1 MLDEMC
7 SLLGGRAAEEV
18 IFNQISTGALSDLER
33 TTKMAQ
39 AMVTIYG
46 LNNKLGNVSYYDS
59 SGQQGFFM
67 DKPYSDDTAKIIDE
81 EISVLIEGQYER
93 AKTLLQDNKDKLDQL
108 AQKLLEKE
116 VIFRDDLE
124 LIFGKRPFDKDSS
137 VDDDASSIS
146 KEMKSNEE
154 QAGTIDS
161 TDSNADKTENKVP
174 VQEETTTN
182 NDDTDDKEETPEQ
195 EAENIE

>member
-1 MLDEMC
+1 
-7 SLLGGRAAEEV
+7 
-18 IFNQISTGALSDLER
+18 
-33 TTKMAQ
+33 TKMAQ
-39 AMVTIYG
+39 AMVTIYD
-46 LNNKLGNVSYYDS
+46 LHNKLGNVRHYDP

-93 AKTLLQDNKDKLDQL
+93 AKNLLQDNKDKLDQL

-146 KEMKSNEE
+146 KEMKNNKVQPETTE
-154 QAGTIDS
+154 S
-161 TDSNADKTENKVP
+161 TDSNSEKNEDKVP
-174 VQEETTTN
+174 SQEATTN
-182 NDDTDDKEETPEQ
+182 NDESDDKKETPEQ